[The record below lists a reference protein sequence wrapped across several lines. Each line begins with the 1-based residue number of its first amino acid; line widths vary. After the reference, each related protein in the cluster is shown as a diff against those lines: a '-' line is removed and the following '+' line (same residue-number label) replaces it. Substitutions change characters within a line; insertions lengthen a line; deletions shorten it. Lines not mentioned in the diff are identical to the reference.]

1 MGSFGSGNWADAC
14 LRKVSVEI
22 CNEISIKLLKE
33 NGFLDGSK
41 TGTVEWKNVAG
52 DVVGSVEVESFI
64 SVAVA
69 KTSFLV
75 VRQGVL
81 ATGGLDQRI
90 ELIKWP
96 CNYGGFRYYFACPA
110 VKDGVYCGGRVTKL
124 FLPPGSKVFGCRDCY
139 DLTYQS
145 CQESHKYDRVF
156 WHIDNVD
163 IGSLSVTQALRLGG
177 LDNNH
182 LSSL

>member
-22 CNEISIKLLKE
+22 CNEISIKLLRD
-33 NGFLDGSK
+33 NGFLDSNK

-52 DVVGSVEVESFI
+52 DVVSSVEVESFI

-75 VRQGVL
+75 VRHGVL
-81 ATGGLDQRI
+81 ASRVEQKI
-90 ELIKWP
+90 ELIRWP

-110 VKDGVYCGGRVTKL
+110 VANGVYCGNRVTKL
-124 FLPPGSKVFGCRDCY
+124 FLPPAGKVFGCRECY

-145 CQESHKYDRVF
+145 CQESHKYDKVF
-156 WHIDNVD
+156 GHIDNAD
-163 IGSLSVTQALRLGG
+163 ISSLSVNQALRLGG
-177 LDNNH
+177 L
-182 LSSL
+182 